1 MKKTVGIALTGSYC
15 TFSEIFPAIGSLAE
29 EYDLI
34 PIVSQNVY
42 TTDSR
47 FITARETVLRLTELT
62 GKPPIH
68 TIAEAEP
75 IGPKKLLDLLIIAPC
90 TGNTLAK
97 LAAGIADT
105 PVTMAYK
112 SHMRNS
118 RPVLIGVSTNDGLAA
133 AAANI
138 ARLINTKN
146 VFFVPFGQDSP
157 ENKPTSLVCR
167 FGEIKR
173 AANAALEK
181 KQIEPVI
188 IGK

>member
-112 SHMRNS
+112 SH
-118 RPVLIGVSTNDGLAA
+118 L
-133 AAANI
+133 
-138 ARLINTKN
+138 
-146 VFFVPFGQDSP
+146 
-157 ENKPTSLVCR
+157 
-167 FGEIKR
+167 
-173 AANAALEK
+173 
-181 KQIEPVI
+181 
-188 IGK
+188 